1 MNSFILQLPSLLGKV
16 LLMCIFGAKIQ
27 SLKVDIARS

>member
-1 MNSFILQLPSLLGKV
+1 MNSFTSQLPSLLGKV

-27 SLKVDIARS
+27 SNFI